1 MIISD
6 LFQQA
11 VGKESSD
18 IFIIAGLPLS
28 FKIKGEILKQSEE
41 ILTPIDTENLVIQIY
56 ELAKR
61 MKKQDDKKKDDDFS
75 FSISKLGRF
84 RVNIYHQRGSVAA
97 VIRIVCFE
105 LPNYAELHIPK
116 DVMALAE
123 LRKGLVLITGPA
135 GAGKSTTISCLIDQ
149 IRKTRNSHIITLEDP
164 IEFVHQHA
172 NSIISQREVGVDVA
186 SFMQGLKS
194 ALRQA
199 PDVIFLGEMRDYETI
214 QIAMTAAETGQ
225 LILSTLH
232 TLGANNTI
240 DRIIDVFPPEQQ
252 QQIRIQLSM
261 VLQAVISQQLIPT
274 VDHGLVPVFEVMY
287 VNYAI
292 RNMIRESKLHQL
304 NGDIY
309 TTSQEGMQHM
319 DTSILNLYHQGSIS
333 KEQAKLYS
341 THYEA
346 MCKKLK

>member
-28 FKIKGEILKQSEE
+28 FKIKGQIEKQSEQ
-41 ILTPIDTENLVIQIY
+41 ILTPIDTKDLVTQIY
-56 ELAKR
+56 ELANR
-61 MKKQDDKKKDDDFS
+61 MKEQGNIKKDDDFS

-105 LPNYAELHIPK
+105 LPNYAELNIPK
-116 DVMALAE
+116 EVMALAE

-149 IRKTRNSHIITLEDP
+149 ITRTRNSHIITLEDP

-186 SFMQGLKS
+186 SYMQGLKS

-274 VDHGLVPVFEVMY
+274 VDQGLVPVFEVMY